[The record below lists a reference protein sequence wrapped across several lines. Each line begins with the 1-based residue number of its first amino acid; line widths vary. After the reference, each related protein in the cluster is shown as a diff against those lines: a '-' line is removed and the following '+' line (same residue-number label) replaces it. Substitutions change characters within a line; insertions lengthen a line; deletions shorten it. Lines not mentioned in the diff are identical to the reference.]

1 MATWKD
7 RLKPAS
13 IGGIDVFF
21 EDYSLKSGRKI
32 VRHEM
37 PGLDEIDYEDLGMKE
52 RTIALAVYLIGD
64 DVDLQRDKLEA
75 KMVSASLH
83 RLILPSRSVN
93 LLVRV
98 EDYGVVE
105 SRLEGRYIKFDLAL
119 CVVRESVIPNIS
131 AVSEPLTQLQSAK
144 VETYAEVDKDY
155 QLSMKDIVK
164 TVNRLDAMNDI
175 ASEAIAAVDTAKS
188 VYAPI
193 EAFKVIVDRANGKI
207 NTFVLGITSIPQEI
221 KSLFDF
227 GTDSVEYDTEP
238 PSGKEE
244 STYKDLLAIST
255 TMEYDSQYA
264 DIAILGRSMAA
275 MGLASAATSIQF
287 VPIPTDEKATE
298 LRDLFV
304 SALNDLESYVSDNVY
319 SALEDLRAAFFT
331 YIESVSVSFAKTKRI
346 VLVETKP
353 SLALSHALYS
363 NIDKETSILD
373 TNKIRHPMFVSGGKE
388 LKVVL

>member
-52 RTIALAVYLIGD
+52 RTITLAVYLIGD

-119 CVVRESVIPNIS
+119 CVVRDSVIPDT
-131 AVSEPLTQLQSAK
+131 AVVSEPLTQLQSAK
-144 VETYAEVDKDY
+144 VETYAEVDNDY
-155 QLSMKDIVK
+155 QLSMKDVVK
-164 TVNRLDAMNDI
+164 AVNRLDAMNDI
-175 ASEAIAAVDTAKS
+175 AVEAIDAVETAKS

-193 EAFKVIVDRANGKI
+193 EAFKAIIDRANGKI

-221 KSLFDF
+221 KALFDF

-238 PSGKEE
+238 PKAKEE
-244 STYKDLLAIST
+244 SAYKDLLKIST
-255 TMEYDSQYA
+255 TMEYDSSYA
-264 DIAILGRSMAA
+264 DIAILGRSMATMA
-275 MGLASAATSIQF
+275 LASAATSIQF
-287 VPIPTDEKATE
+287 VPIATEEKATE

-304 SALNDLESYVSDNVY
+304 SALNGLEYYVSDNVY

-363 NIDKETSILD
+363 GIDNESSILD
-373 TNKIRHPMFVSGGKE
+373 INKIRHPMFVSGGKE